1 MSTATLD
8 TAPHAPAGALARIWA
23 VVKLNLANPWT
34 AIILPWIILGVIFA
48 ANLAIWLIINRAVG
62 DAADRADAAEGFG
75 WSGASLYIFVYM
87 MVVAVQTVNLTFPFA
102 QGYGVTRRDFYLGTA
117 LTFVLL
123 AAMYSVGL
131 SILAAIEEATGGWGL
146 DGRMFTAIYFGDG
159 AWYERLWI
167 YFVLFLFFFFVGA
180 VAAAI
185 YVRWKANGMIAF
197 FLGLGLLLIGIAA
210 LFTYTGTWPLFAEF
224 FAVSGWLGSYTW
236 SLVPTAIAAIAGFF
250 VLRRATPKS

>member
-1 MSTATLD
+1 MSIALD
-8 TAPHAPAGALARIWA
+8 TAPHAPAGAFGRIWS

-34 AIILPWIILGVIFA
+34 AIILPWIILGVIFV
-48 ANLAIWLIINRAVG
+48 ANVAIWLIIDRAVG
-62 DAADRADAAEGFG
+62 DAGDRADAVDGFSY
-75 WSGASLYIFVYM
+75 SGAAMYIFVYM

-102 QGYGVTRRDFYLGTA
+102 QGYGVTRRDFYLGTS

-131 SILAAIEEATGGWGL
+131 TILAAIEEATGGWGL

-167 YFVLFLFFFFVGA
+167 YFTAFLFFFFVGA

-185 YVRWKANGMIAF
+185 FVRWRANGIIAF
-197 FLGLGLLLIGIAA
+197 FIGVGLLLIGLAA
-210 LFTYTGTWPLFAEF
+210 LFTYTGTWPQFGAF
-224 FAVSGWLGSYTW
+224 FATAGWLGSYTW
-236 SLVPTAIAAIAGFF
+236 SLVVTVLAAIAGFF